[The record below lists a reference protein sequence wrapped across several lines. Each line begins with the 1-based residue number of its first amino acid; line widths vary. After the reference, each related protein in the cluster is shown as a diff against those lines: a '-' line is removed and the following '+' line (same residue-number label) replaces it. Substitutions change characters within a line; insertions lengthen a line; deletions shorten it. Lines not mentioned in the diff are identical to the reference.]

1 MQNFMIR
8 KIWNLFRK
16 CQCHIDASPRAAVT
30 IERQVFFS
38 SLLRLH
44 SIATGPAES
53 RTTKSSTNRGGDLTM
68 VYFNALESELIVFQ
82 FI

>member
-53 RTTKSSTNRGGDLTM
+53 RTTESSTNRLTM